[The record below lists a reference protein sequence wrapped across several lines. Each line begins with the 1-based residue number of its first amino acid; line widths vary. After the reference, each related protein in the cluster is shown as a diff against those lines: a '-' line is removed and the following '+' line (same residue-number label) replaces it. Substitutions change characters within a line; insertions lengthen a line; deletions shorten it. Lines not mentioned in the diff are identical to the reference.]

1 MESEAA
7 ELGGLNGWSGSV
19 LCCFWEVVAVA
30 LERQGG
36 LRTAAGIFILLLRQ
50 QGTKK
55 REKIYKT
62 SSN

>member
-30 LERQGG
+30 LETGG

-55 REKIYKT
+55 REKMYKT